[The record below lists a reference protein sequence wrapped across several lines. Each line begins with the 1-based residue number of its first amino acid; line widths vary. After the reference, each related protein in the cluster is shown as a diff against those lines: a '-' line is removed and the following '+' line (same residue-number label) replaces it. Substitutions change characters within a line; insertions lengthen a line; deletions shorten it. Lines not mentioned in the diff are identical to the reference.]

1 MSKIKESN
9 LFDPYS
15 IEIEESEKLSEILDY
30 TDILA
35 EIAKALKNYRKS
47 NSLTQKQLANY
58 LKVNQSMIS
67 KLESGEYNATFKM
80 LLNISYALEKN
91 SNLFIEVIENILKVL
106 TVKYQYNYININN
119 KYNYKIKNDKKDYY
133 FYYFNNKDNK
143 EEIIYNII

>member
-119 KYNYKIKNDKKDYY
+119 KYYYKIKNDKKDYY